1 VNTGQWPA
9 WLIFGFALPPFVLLC
24 TLNSAGY
31 RYGASDH
38 AFYVPAVL
46 NQLEPELYPRDDA
59 LIESQ
64 ARLTRIDETLAATV
78 RLSGLELP
86 ALYALLYVTSLSL
99 LALAGWLLARRLY
112 AAEWTALALL
122 AALTLRHAIA
132 RSGTNTLE
140 AYFHPRQLAFAL
152 GGLAIA
158 TFLRGGTAWPVALV
172 AAAALLHPTTAM
184 WFTLWLGVAMVVA
197 ERRLRLPVALVVVGG
212 ALTGVWMLAAGP
224 LAGRLAVMD
233 PAWLV
238 TLETKD
244 YLFPTRWPSGVWAL
258 NLAYAPVILFLYHR
272 RTAMGLTT
280 VREAGVVAGCV
291 ALLAPFVVALP
302 LVSAHVALAVQLQ
315 TARVFWMLDF
325 LAVVYVVWWLAE
337 GGAVTARRA
346 QVAAVALVA
355 LSVVRGAYVMTVLFP
370 DRPVAQVG
378 VPADDWGRVMA
389 WARTTPSDSGWL
401 ADPMH
406 AVKYG
411 TSLRVAGERDVL
423 VEAVK
428 DTAIGMYSREIA
440 MRTQE
445 RLEAAVGFGSLTP
458 ERARALGRR
467 YGLDYLVTEQPLLLP
482 AAFESGALRVYR
494 LRDPATATASWR
506 SAR

>member
-1 VNTGQWPA
+1 MNIRRRSA
-9 WLIFGFALPPFVLLC
+9 WLIFGIALPPFVLLC

-31 RYGASDH
+31 RYGASDQ

-64 ARLTRIDETLAATV
+64 ARLTGIDETLAAAV

-86 ALYALLYVTSLSL
+86 TLSAALYIVSLSL

-112 AAEWTALALL
+112 AGEWAAVALL
-122 AALTLRHAIA
+122 GALTLRHAIA

-158 TFLRGGTAWPVALV
+158 AFLRGGTAWPLGLV
-172 AAAALLHPTTAM
+172 AAAALLHPTTAL
-184 WFTLWLGVAMVVA
+184 WFATWLGVAMMVT
-197 ERRLRLPVALVVVGG
+197 ERRLRVPIALAGIGAAVAG
-212 ALTGVWMLAAGP
+212 AWMLSVGP

-233 PAWLV
+233 PAWV
-238 TLETKD
+238 ATLETKT
-244 YLFPTRWPSGVWAL
+244 YLFPRRWPAEVWLL
-258 NLAYAPVILFLYHR
+258 NLAYAPVILYVYR
-272 RTAMGLTT
+272 RRAALELTT
-280 VREAGVVAGCV
+280 PRESGVVAGCL
-291 ALLAPFVVALP
+291 ALLVPFVLALP

-337 GGAVTARRA
+337 GGTLQVRRA
-346 QVAAVALVA
+346 QVAAVTLVI
-355 LSVVRGAYVMTVLFP
+355 LSVTRGVYAMTVSFP
-370 DRPVAQVG
+370 ERPLVQIE
-378 VPADDWGRVMA
+378 VPSDDWGRVMA
-389 WARTTPSDSGWL
+389 WARTTPADSGWL

-440 MRTQE
+440 MRTRE
-445 RLEAAVGFGSLTP
+445 RIDAAAGFGSLTT
-458 ERARALGRR
+458 ERARELGLR
-467 YGLDYLVTEQPLLLP
+467 YGLDYLVTEQVLPLP
-482 AAFESGALRVYR
+482 AEFESGALRVYR
-494 LRDPATATASWR
+494 LRDRARARASRR